1 MPRDASCLSVVNY
14 NSTKRWAQSF
24 CRASVYWRARFI
36 QQSCQSVR
44 PSVCLSVRP
53 WRSSILWKPLN
64 YCHSFFT
71 TRSPI
76 ILVLLVLNI
85 FAKFRPY
92 GGAKYQWR
100 AIEIWINGHSQS
112 MKCDG
117 GDVFIPVQSRY
128 VPWCLVALDTWH
140 SVVQSEDI
148 ILHPAWN
155 LTCMCTYNVVSSF
168 IAGVASNMLFTIGA
182 LGDWRRS
189 STANWK

>member
-117 GDVFIPVQSRY
+117 GDVFIPVQQSSRGRLRSLMFSCAWHLALCRTKWRHHTPSSLKSDLHVY
-128 VPWCLVALDTWH
+128 VQC
-140 SVVQSEDI
+140 SI
-148 ILHPAWN
+148 
-155 LTCMCTYNVVSSF
+155 
-168 IAGVASNMLFTIGA
+168 
-182 LGDWRRS
+182 
-189 STANWK
+189 